1 MGRLL
6 EDMTRLSDEIQTLHD
21 HFRAFR
27 KELAESNKDLQMDVF
42 EMRADLAAAQARA
55 AESGREGRLGF
66 MKNLRRTVGEQRREM
81 RADLAGAHR
90 AWAGPVTRSHA

>member
-6 EDMTRLSDEIQTLHD
+6 DDMTRLTREIQALHGN
-21 HFRAFR
+21 FRAFR
-27 KELAESNKDLQMDVF
+27 KELAEGNKDLQMDVF

-55 AESGREGRLGF
+55 AEGGREDRLAF
-66 MKNLRRTVGEQRREM
+66 MKNLRRTIGEQRREM

-90 AWAGPVTRSHA
+90 AWAGPGTRPHA